1 MKFCAIGLGR
11 MGRRHLQVARNL
23 GLEIVGI
30 YDPMPESIRLAIEE
44 YKLSEQMVFFSAKE
58 MFEKTKPDALV
69 VSSTATSHCEYVCL
83 AAEAGVKYILCEK
96 PMSVSL
102 AECDKMIEAC
112 ERSGSVLAVNHQMQF
127 MEQYTIV
134 KELVN
139 SLEFGGLRSITVTA
153 SNFGL
158 AMNGTHYFEMF
169 RYMTNELISMI
180 SCWTDLAKVPNP
192 RGAQYEDR
200 SGQLRAVSASGIRL
214 YMEMG
219 GDLGHGI
226 QVIYSCRLGQILV
239 DELSGHLRYIHRQSE
254 FSELPTTRY
263 GMPAV
268 TEVRQISPADV
279 IKPTQDV
286 WQAMFENRAFP
297 DGACGRHA
305 VAVLV
310 AANISGEADGK
321 QIDLARELP
330 VDRVFPW
337 A

>member
-11 MGRRHLQVARNL
+11 MGRRHLQVAKNL

-30 YDPMPESIRLAIEE
+30 YDPMPESIRLAREE
-44 YKLSEQMVFFSAKE
+44 YKLAEQVVFSSAKE
-58 MFEKTKPDALV
+58 MLEKMKPDALV

-96 PMSVSL
+96 PMAVSL

-112 ERSGSVLAVNHQMQF
+112 ERSGSILAVNHQMQF
-127 MEQYTIV
+127 LEQYTVV
-134 KELVN
+134 KELAN

-169 RYMTNELISMI
+169 RYMTNEPISMV
-180 SCWTDLAKVPNP
+180 SCWTDLVKVPNP

-200 SGQLRAVSASGIRL
+200 SGQLRAVSACGIRL

-226 QVIYSCRLGQILV
+226 QVIYSCRLGRILV
-239 DELSGHLRYIHRQSE
+239 DELSGHLRYVHRQSE
-254 FSELPTTRY
+254 FAELPTTRY

-268 TEVRQISPADV
+268 TEERQIAPVDV

-286 WQAMFENRAFP
+286 WAAMFESRSIP
-297 DGACGRHA
+297 DGICGRHA

-310 AANISGEADGK
+310 AANISGETDGK
-321 QIDLARELP
+321 QIELASGLP

>member
-1 MKFCAIGLGR
+1 
-11 MGRRHLQVARNL
+11 MGRRHLQVAKNL

-30 YDPMPESIRLAIEE
+30 FDPMPESIRLVREE
-44 YKLSEQMVFFSAKE
+44 YKLSEQVVFSSAKE
-58 MFEKTKPDALV
+58 MLEKTRPETLV
-69 VSSTATSHCEYVCL
+69 VSSTATSHCEYVCM
-83 AAEAGVKYILCEK
+83 AAEAGVKFILCEK
-96 PMSVSL
+96 PMAVSL
-102 AECDKMIEAC
+102 EECDRMIEAC

-134 KELVN
+134 KKLVN
-139 SLEFGGLRSITVTA
+139 SLEFGGLRSITVAA

-169 RYMTNELISMI
+169 RYMTDESISKV
-180 SCWTDLAKVPNP
+180 SCWTDSAKVPNP
-192 RGAQYEDR
+192 RGSQYEDR
-200 SGQLRAVSASGIRL
+200 SGQLRAVSPSGIRL
-214 YMEMG
+214 YMELG

-226 QVIYSCRLGQILV
+226 QVIYSCLLGQILV

-254 FSELPTTRY
+254 FAELPTTRY

-268 TEVRQISPADV
+268 TEVRQIAPADV

-286 WQAMFENRAFP
+286 WQAMFENRSFP

-321 QIDLARELP
+321 QIELARELP

>member
-23 GLEIVGI
+23 ELEIVGI
-30 YDPMPESIRLAIEE
+30 YDPMLASIKLAREE
-44 YKLSEQMVFFSAKE
+44 YELPETLVFSSAKE
-58 MFEKTKPDALV
+58 MLEKMRPEALV
-69 VSSTATSHCEYVCL
+69 VSSTATSHCEYVCM
-83 AAEAGVKYILCEK
+83 AAQAGVKYILCEK
-96 PMSVSL
+96 PMAVSL
-102 AECDKMIEAC
+102 AECDRMIEAC
-112 ERSGSVLAVNHQMQF
+112 KQSGSILAVNHQMQF
-127 MEQYTIV
+127 MEQYTVV
-134 KELVN
+134 KNLVN
-139 SLEFGGLRSITVTA
+139 SPEFGGLRSVTVTA

-158 AMNGTHYFEMF
+158 AMNGAHYFEMF
-169 RYMTNELISMI
+169 RYMTDESISKV
-180 SCWTDLAKVPNP
+180 SCWTDSAKVPNP
-192 RGAQYEDR
+192 RGTQYEDR

-214 YMEMG
+214 HMEIG

-254 FSELPTTRY
+254 FAALPTTRY

-268 TEVRQISPADV
+268 TEVRQIAPADV

-286 WQAMFENRAFP
+286 WQAMFENRSFP

-321 QIDLARELP
+321 QIELVRELP